1 MTFWEDVEMNRKKLL
16 MVIGNVL
23 ILGACTP
30 QEHLSTESETVM
42 NINQTNTTNVETEP
56 DNVIEEQSELV
67 MTSISLEEYMEDAE
81 ENKNYS
87 IGDQKYLSP
96 NKEKVLTFN
105 TENSTVEI
113 ANIVDGYLSI
123 PTILDLTKYLSP
135 EETYNA
141 QFLNAGWYGNDEIFI
156 TTTLELI
163 IHNLTDGIDTMVSA
177 DFRPTYDEYSTF
189 KFIDW
194 LTPVHKAGDFLVY
207 EASRPLD
214 FNDQELR
221 IFLGD
226 KNGEQ
231 MILEGYS
238 IVASND
244 NGFAYVDK
252 EGHADELWWYDT
264 SDQQSYLIY
273 ELDVKLDG
281 QYPISKEYIGYFNNM
296 TKQEYYENP
305 EFKCVDDIFEFI
317 ISDVET
323 LDKTIYQYDTVTHE
337 LIK

>member
-1 MTFWEDVEMNRKKLL
+1 MNKEKLL
-16 MVIGNVL
+16 IILGSIL
-23 ILGACTP
+23 ALGACS
-30 QEHLSTESETVM
+30 EKEDLSSKTEVNM
-42 NINQTNTTNVETEP
+42 DQVQTDKSALETE
-56 DNVIEEQSELV
+56 IEDLLEEEVELV
-67 MTSISLEEYMEDAE
+67 MTSISLDEYMKDSE
-81 ENKNYS
+81 ENINYS
-87 IGDQKYLSP
+87 TGDQKYLSP
-96 NKEKVLTFN
+96 SREKVLTFN
-105 TENSTVEI
+105 VDNSTLQI
-113 ANIVDGYLSI
+113 ATIVDGYLCEPI
-123 PTILDLTKYLSP
+123 EIDLTNYFYS
-135 EETYNA
+135 EEYYGR
-141 QFLNAGWYGNDEIFI
+141 LINAGWYNDEEIFI
-156 TTTLELI
+156 TTNLELL
-163 IHNLTDGIDTMVSA
+163 IHNLVDGKDTLVSS
-177 DFRPTYDEYSTF
+177 DFRTTFDEFGTF

-194 LTPVHKAGDFLVY
+194 LTPAYKAGDYLVY
-207 EASRPLD
+207 EASRPLE

-238 IVASND
+238 IVSSND

-264 SDQQSYLIY
+264 SDQKSYLIY

-281 QYPISKEYIGYFNNM
+281 QYPTSKEYIGYFNNM

-305 EFKCVDDIFEFI
+305 EFKCVGDIFEFI
-317 ISDVET
+317 ISDVEN